1 MQVSPVQ
8 VSTVPQ
14 TTVLPVDA
22 RVAVSQK
29 ELAAER
35 QAVRAE
41 QERLQ
46 AAMVQTAKFEQEL
59 EATARLVQE
68 DRTWVEREFARLDE
82 ATRQPLANQQLR
94 ELWATAATGGKT
106 PHARYLHASAVVLLP
121 VREDGEG
128 KTEAAAAAAAWG
140 GEDYGLAELATHM
153 VVVGGRGGAG
163 GGRALKDVQL
173 LHVDSLRWLQPP
185 PLARADAPKG
195 TPEALTVFPAF
206 QGAATEKAKTVTM
219 RVTV

>member
-1 MQVSPVQ
+1 M
-8 VSTVPQ
+8 
-14 TTVLPVDA
+14 
-22 RVAVSQK
+22 SQK
-29 ELAAER
+29 ELEAER
-35 QAVRAE
+35 AGVRFE

-46 AAMVQTAKFEQEL
+46 AAMAQTAKFEQEL

-68 DRTWVEREFARLDE
+68 DRTFVEREFARLDE
-82 ATRQPLANQQLR
+82 ATRQPLANQQLI
-94 ELWATAATGGKT
+94 ELWAAAATGGKT
-106 PHARYLHASAVVLLP
+106 PPARYLHASAVVLLP

-128 KTEAAAAAAAWG
+128 GTAAAASAASSWG
-140 GEDYGLAELATHM
+140 GEDYGLAELATHV

-163 GGRALKDVQL
+163 GGRARKDVQL

-206 QGAATEKAKTVTM
+206 QGAGTETAG
-219 RVTV
+219 